1 MLLTPSVDSGLDW
14 SVSSL
19 RGRSRRRPQWSFG
32 RADSTRGFGA
42 WSAGVFSGKRL
53 LRRTAHLGAC
63 GAVREFDTEA
73 TLIPSPKEMLPL
85 LIHTVGHASSI
96 SVMSIRSTTLTRCR
110 HWRWRFLRRRRR
122 RYLRARACRFSELW
136 WYSTWLYLGFMA
148 VLSAFLADEVS
159 GEPTV
164 VVLCVAMILTVQNLK
179 TNQVVSILT
188 GVLGIL
194 AALLAF
200 PEQSGVDALNRGPWI
215 ILGVLIG
222 VSAFSTLVF
231 VRIVG
236 YVSALRRRKR
246 MRR

>member
-1 MLLTPSVDSGLDW
+1 
-14 SVSSL
+14 
-19 RGRSRRRPQWSFG
+19 
-32 RADSTRGFGA
+32 
-42 WSAGVFSGKRL
+42 
-53 LRRTAHLGAC
+53 
-63 GAVREFDTEA
+63 
-73 TLIPSPKEMLPL
+73 
-85 LIHTVGHASSI
+85 
-96 SVMSIRSTTLTRCR
+96 
-110 HWRWRFLRRRRR
+110 
-122 RYLRARACRFSELW
+122 
-136 WYSTWLYLGFMA
+136 MA